1 VFFLCGHPVLWP
13 ELGVVLLSLTIIAA
27 LYSSVGHGGGSG
39 YLAILSLTTIAV
51 SDPLWLKQYA
61 WSLNLIVAGIAFWH
75 FSDEGHLDWG
85 LTVPFLIGSIPMAAV
100 GGYVQLEGDIYD
112 VLLSLVLVFAAW
124 RLMWSS
130 LEEKEVSRP
139 ATLTAIGS
147 GGGIGLA
154 SGMIGV
160 GGGIFL
166 SPLVILSGW
175 GSAKEAAATA
185 ALFIWLNSL
194 SGLVG
199 SSLSGGFGI
208 DVDLFA
214 PFAGAVLVG
223 GLLGSKYGSEISSQT
238 GIRRLLIGVLLIAA
252 AKRILGI
259 LGIWV

>member
-1 VFFLCGHPVLWP
+1 MLWP

-39 YLAILSLTTIAV
+39 YLAILSLTVIAV

-75 FSDEGHLDWG
+75 YSGRGHLDRG
-85 LTVPFLIGSIPMAAV
+85 FVAPFLIGSVPMAAL
-100 GGYVQLEGDIYD
+100 GGYVQLEGSVYG

-130 LEEKEVSRP
+130 VEEKEISRP
-139 ATLTAIGS
+139 SSFTAVVS

-154 SGMIGV
+154 SGMIGI

-166 SPLVILSGW
+166 SPLLMLSGW
-175 GSAKEAAATA
+175 ANAKETAATS
-185 ALFIWLNSL
+185 ALFIWMNSL
-194 SGLVG
+194 SGLLG
-199 SSLSGGFGI
+199 SSLSSGFGI

-214 PFAGAVLVG
+214 PFAGAVLIG
-223 GLLGSKYGSEISSQT
+223 GLLGSRYGSEVSSQA
-238 GIRRLLIGVLLIAA
+238 GIRRLLVAILLIAA
-252 AKRILGI
+252 AKRISVVMGI
-259 LGIWV
+259 

>member
-39 YLAILSLTTIAV
+39 YLAVLSLTTIAV

-75 FSDEGHLDWG
+75 FRGEGHLDWG
-85 LTVPFLIGSIPMAAV
+85 LTVPFLIGSIPMAAL
-100 GGYVQLEGDIYD
+100 GGYVQLEGVAYD

-124 RLMWSS
+124 RLLWSS
-130 LEEKEVSRP
+130 LEEKGVSRP
-139 ATLTAIGS
+139 ATLTAVTS

-166 SPLVILSGW
+166 SPLLILSGW
-175 GSAKEAAATA
+175 ANAKEAAATA

-199 SSLSGGFGI
+199 SSMSGGFGI
-208 DVDLFA
+208 ELDMFA

-238 GIRRLLIGVLLIAA
+238 EIRRLLVAVLLFAA
-252 AKRILGI
+252 AKRVLGV

>member
-1 VFFLCGHPVLWP
+1 M
-13 ELGVVLLSLTIIAA
+13 
-27 LYSSVGHGGGSG
+27 GSEMC
-39 YLAILSLTTIAV
+39 IR
-51 SDPLWLKQYA
+51 DR
-61 WSLNLIVAGIAFWH
+61 
-75 FSDEGHLDWG
+75 
-85 LTVPFLIGSIPMAAV
+85 
-100 GGYVQLEGDIYD
+100 LEGDVYD

-223 GLLGSKYGSEISSQT
+223 GLVGSKYGSEISSQT